1 MKIYMVTENYPDGSK
16 YVCSVTHRG
25 TGEHVQVHRTLRGAE
40 DALRQYTSEVDVGAR
55 YTYEINE
62 LEI

>member
-1 MKIYMVTENYPDGSK
+1 MKIYIVTENYMDGTK
-16 YVCSVTHRG
+16 YVCAVTHRG
-25 TGEHVQVHRTLRGAE
+25 TREHVQVHHTLCEAE
-40 DALRQYTSEVDVGAR
+40 DALRQFTSEMDVRAR